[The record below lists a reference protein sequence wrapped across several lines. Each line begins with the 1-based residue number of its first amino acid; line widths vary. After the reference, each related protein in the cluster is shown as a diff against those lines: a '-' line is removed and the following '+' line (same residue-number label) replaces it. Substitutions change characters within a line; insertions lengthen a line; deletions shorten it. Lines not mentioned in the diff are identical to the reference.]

1 MTINCKGKL
10 IDFHR
15 PKIMGIVNLTT
26 DSFYSGSRFADSGE
40 AILLETVA
48 KMLAD
53 GADFI
58 DIGAY
63 STRPGADDV
72 PLEVE
77 KQRVVAAV
85 ATLCSEFPD
94 LLISVDTFRA
104 AVADAALAEGAALI
118 NDVTAGLGDND
129 MFHVVANQQV
139 PYIMMHMRGTP
150 KTMTQLNQYNDLT
163 GEILLYFSER
173 IAAARALGINDL
185 ILDPGFG
192 FAKNIE
198 QNFALLR
205 HFADFKIAGLPLLAG
220 ISRKSMIYKTLE
232 TTAEHA
238 LNGTT
243 FLHAFAL
250 QGGANILRVHDVK
263 EAVEAVRLFEKFSA
277 AH

>member
-10 IDFHR
+10 IDFQR

-40 AILLETVA
+40 GILLETVG

-72 PLEVE
+72 PVELEM
-77 KQRVVAAV
+77 QRVVAAV
-85 ATLCSEFPD
+85 SVLCREFPEV
-94 LLISVDTFRA
+94 LISVDTFRA
-104 AVADAALAEGAALI
+104 AVADAAISEGAALI
-118 NDVTAGLGDND
+118 NDVTAGLGDSA
-129 MFHVVANQQV
+129 MFDVIAKQQV
-139 PYIMMHMRGTP
+139 PYVMMHMRGTP
-150 KTMTQLNQYNDLT
+150 KTMTQLNQYDDLISEVLT
-163 GEILLYFSER
+163 YFSER

-192 FAKNIE
+192 FAKNVD
-198 QNFALLR
+198 QNFMMLQQ
-205 HFADFKIAGLPLLAG
+205 FADFKIAGLPLLAG
-220 ISRKSMIYKTLE
+220 ISRKSMIYKTLG
-232 TTAEHA
+232 TTADQA

-263 EAVEAVRLFEKFSA
+263 EAVEAVSLFEKLQL
-277 AH
+277 

>member
-40 AILLETVA
+40 AILIETVG

-85 ATLCSEFPD
+85 AILCSEFPD

-104 AVADAALAEGAALI
+104 AVAYAAIAEGAALI
-118 NDVTAGLGDND
+118 NDVTAGLGDDD
-129 MFHVVANQQV
+129 MLHVVANQQV

-150 KTMTQLNQYNDLT
+150 KTMTKLNQYDDLT

-263 EAVEAVRLFEKFSA
+263 KAVEAVRLFEKIQA
-277 AH
+277 

>member
-1 MTINCKGKL
+1 
-10 IDFHR
+10 
-15 PKIMGIVNLTT
+15 
-26 DSFYSGSRFADSGE
+26 
-40 AILLETVA
+40 
-48 KMLAD
+48 
-53 GADFI
+53 
-58 DIGAY
+58 
-63 STRPGADDV
+63 
-72 PLEVE
+72 
-77 KQRVVAAV
+77 
-85 ATLCSEFPD
+85 
-94 LLISVDTFRA
+94 
-104 AVADAALAEGAALI
+104 
-118 NDVTAGLGDND
+118 VTAGLGDND
-129 MFHVVANQQV
+129 MLHVVANQQV

-150 KTMTQLNQYNDLT
+150 KTMTQLNQYDDLT

-263 EAVEAVRLFEKFSA
+263 EAVEAVRLFEKIQA
-277 AH
+277 

>member
-10 IDFHR
+10 IDFQR

-40 AILLETVA
+40 GILLETVG
-48 KMLAD
+48 KMLVD

-72 PLEVE
+72 PVELEM
-77 KQRVVAAV
+77 QRVVAAV
-85 ATLCSEFPD
+85 SVLCREFPEV
-94 LLISVDTFRA
+94 LISVDTFRA
-104 AVADAALAEGAALI
+104 AVADAAISEGAALI
-118 NDVTAGLGDND
+118 NDVTAGLGDSE
-129 MFHVVANQQV
+129 MLAVIAKHQV
-139 PYIMMHMRGTP
+139 PYVMMHMRGTP
-150 KTMTQLNQYNDLT
+150 KTMTQLNQYDDLV
-163 GEILLYFSER
+163 GEVLMYFSER

-192 FAKNIE
+192 FAKNVD
-198 QNFALLR
+198 QNFTMLQR
-205 HFADFKIAGLPLLAG
+205 FADFKIAGVPLLAG
-220 ISRKSMIYKTLE
+220 ISRKSMIYKTLG
-232 TTAEHA
+232 TTADQA

-263 EAVEAVRLFEKFSA
+263 EAVEAVSLFEKLQS
-277 AH
+277 

>member
-10 IDFHR
+10 IDFQR

-40 AILLETVA
+40 GILLETVG
-48 KMLAD
+48 KMLVD

-72 PLEVE
+72 PVELEM
-77 KQRVVAAV
+77 QRVVAAV
-85 ATLCSEFPD
+85 SVLCREFPEV
-94 LLISVDTFRA
+94 LISVDTFRA
-104 AVADAALAEGAALI
+104 AVADAAISDGAALI
-118 NDVTAGLGDND
+118 NDVTAGLGDSE
-129 MFHVVANQQV
+129 MLAVIAKHQV
-139 PYIMMHMRGTP
+139 PYVMMHMRGTP
-150 KTMTQLNQYNDLT
+150 KTMTQLNQYDDLV
-163 GEILLYFSER
+163 GEVLTYFSER

-192 FAKNIE
+192 FAKNVD
-198 QNFALLR
+198 QNFTMLQR
-205 HFADFKIAGLPLLAG
+205 FADFKIAGLPLLAG
-220 ISRKSMIYKTLE
+220 ISRKSMIYKTLG
-232 TTAEHA
+232 TTADQA

-263 EAVEAVRLFEKFSA
+263 EAVEAVSLFEKLQL
-277 AH
+277 

>member
-10 IDFHR
+10 IDFQR

-40 AILLETVA
+40 GILLETVG

-72 PLEVE
+72 PVEVE
-77 KQRVVAAV
+77 MQRVVDAV
-85 ATLCSEFPD
+85 AILCREFPEI
-94 LLISVDTFRA
+94 LISVDTFRA
-104 AVADAALAEGAALI
+104 AVADSAISEGAALI
-118 NDVTAGLGDND
+118 NDVTAGLGDSE
-129 MFHVVANQQV
+129 MLAVIAKHQV
-139 PYIMMHMRGTP
+139 PYVMMHMRGTP
-150 KTMTQLNQYNDLT
+150 KTMTQLNQYDDLV
-163 GEILLYFSER
+163 GEVLTYFSER

-192 FAKNIE
+192 FAKNVD
-198 QNFALLR
+198 QNFMMLQR
-205 HFADFKIAGLPLLAG
+205 FADFKIAGLPLLAG
-220 ISRKSMIYKTLE
+220 ISRKSMIYKTLG
-232 TTAEHA
+232 TTADQA

-243 FLHAFAL
+243 FLHGFAL

-263 EAVEAVRLFEKFSA
+263 EAAEAVRLFERLQF
-277 AH
+277 

>member
-10 IDFHR
+10 IDFQR

-40 AILLETVA
+40 GILLETVG
-48 KMLAD
+48 KMLVD

-72 PLEVE
+72 PVELEM
-77 KQRVVAAV
+77 QRVVAAV
-85 ATLCSEFPD
+85 SVLCREFPEV
-94 LLISVDTFRA
+94 LISVDTFRA
-104 AVADAALAEGAALI
+104 AVADAAISDGAALI
-118 NDVTAGLGDND
+118 NDVTAGLGDSE
-129 MFHVVANQQV
+129 MLAVIAKHQV
-139 PYIMMHMRGTP
+139 PYVMMHMRGTP
-150 KTMTQLNQYNDLT
+150 KTMTQLNQYDDLV
-163 GEILLYFSER
+163 GEVLMYFSER

-192 FAKNIE
+192 FAKNVD
-198 QNFALLR
+198 QNFTMLQR
-205 HFADFKIAGLPLLAG
+205 FADFKIAGVPLLAG
-220 ISRKSMIYKTLE
+220 ISRKSMIYKTLG
-232 TTAEHA
+232 TTADQA

-263 EAVEAVRLFEKFSA
+263 EAVEAVSLFEKLQS
-277 AH
+277 

>member
-10 IDFHR
+10 IDFQR

-40 AILLETVA
+40 GILLETVG

-72 PLEVE
+72 PVELEM
-77 KQRVVAAV
+77 QRVVSAV
-85 ATLCSEFPD
+85 SHLCREFPEV
-94 LLISVDTFRA
+94 LISVDTFRA
-104 AVADAALAEGAALI
+104 AVADAAILEGAALI
-118 NDVTAGLGDND
+118 NDVTAGLGDSA
-129 MFHVVANQQV
+129 MFDVIAKHQV
-139 PYIMMHMRGTP
+139 PYVMMHMRGTP
-150 KTMTQLNQYNDLT
+150 KTMTQLNQYDDLI
-163 GEILLYFSER
+163 GEVLTYFSER

-192 FAKNIE
+192 FAKNVD
-198 QNFALLR
+198 QNFMMLQR
-205 HFADFKIAGLPLLAG
+205 FADFKIAGLPLLAG
-220 ISRKSMIYKTLE
+220 ISRKSMIYKTLG
-232 TTAEHA
+232 TTADQA

-263 EAVEAVRLFEKFSA
+263 EAVEAVSLFEKLQL
-277 AH
+277 